1 MNKYLIVVVVSVLA
15 LSGCDS
21 QEQVKQKQVKQII
34 KPNYST
40 IYDYCK
46 SLSSYDTNGVMSLKE
61 SNARMFLE
69 RDNVSNPENYIT
81 YFGIGAGNGHMA
93 KLQGNVDGAISSYLG
108 SSSTANTAFVPTCV
122 QYIQS
127 TIEKYRL

>member
-81 YFGIGAGNGHMA
+81 YF
-93 KLQGNVDGAISSYLG
+93 YLHK
-108 SSSTANTAFVPTCV
+108 
-122 QYIQS
+122 
-127 TIEKYRL
+127 TIMF

>member
-40 IYDYCK
+40 IYDYCE

-69 RDNVSNPENYIT
+69 RDNVSNPEDYIAF
-81 YFGIGAGNGHMA
+81 FGRGAGLMA
-93 KLQGNVDGAISSYLG
+93 KLQGNLDGAISSYLG
-108 SSSTANTAFVPTCV
+108 SSSPANTAFVPTCV

-127 TIEKYRL
+127 TIEEYR